1 MHLTLSSPE
10 GKAFTWE
17 VTKVTLP
24 SSEGEI
30 VILPWHQPLA
40 TIIQNGVV
48 SFVPDDKEAIGD
60 GYVWNDDQVIIAVW
74 AGLAH
79 VDGTRIVVTT
89 SVTSTSPTESKEIL
103 TKMKDDLEKQIT
115 ELKIDGNDTDIEQA
129 MMNLDKIT
137 ADLRVAKLKNVT
149 V

>member
-1 MHLTLSSPE
+1 MHLSIASPE
-10 GKAFTWE
+10 GKIFTWE
-17 VTKVTLP
+17 VAKVTLP

-40 TIIQNGVV
+40 TIIQHGVV
-48 SFVPDDKEAIGD
+48 SFVPADKDTIGEEL
-60 GYVWNDDQVIIAVW
+60 VWSEDQVIIAVW
-74 AGLAH
+74 SGLAH
-79 VDGTRIVVTT
+79 VDGSRITVAT

-103 TKMKDDLEKQIT
+103 ATMKADLEKQIAD
-115 ELKIDGNDTDIEQA
+115 LKVEGNDADIEQA
-129 MMNLDKIT
+129 MMNLDKVT